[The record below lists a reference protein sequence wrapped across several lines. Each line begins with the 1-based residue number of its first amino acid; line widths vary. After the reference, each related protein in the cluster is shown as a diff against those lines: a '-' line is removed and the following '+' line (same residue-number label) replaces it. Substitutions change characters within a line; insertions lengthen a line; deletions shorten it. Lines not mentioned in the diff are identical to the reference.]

1 MPTRCTSRCSA
12 TTSVER
18 SRGGQTARWYPMT
31 TNLKSVQVA
40 ARFVLRM
47 LILVSFAA
55 FGNPDFG
62 RSFAALLL
70 LSVALCVVTG
80 LVRHESLFAGML
92 THWDEAAAYGLL
104 YALTTTVNQ
113 AWS

>member
-1 MPTRCTSRCSA
+1 MITDI
-12 TTSVER
+12 
-18 SRGGQTARWYPMT
+18 
-31 TNLKSVQVA
+31 KSVQVA

-47 LILVSFAA
+47 LILASFAA

-62 RSFAALLL
+62 QSFAALLL
-70 LSVALCVVTG
+70 LCVALCVVTG
-80 LVRHESLFAGML
+80 LARHERPFARTL

-104 YALTTTVNQ
+104 YALTATINQ

>member
-1 MPTRCTSRCSA
+1 
-12 TTSVER
+12 
-18 SRGGQTARWYPMT
+18 MT
-31 TNLKSVQVA
+31 TNVKSVQVA

-47 LILVSFAA
+47 PILASFAA

-62 RSFAALLL
+62 RSFGALLL
-70 LSVALCVVTG
+70 LCVALCVVTG
-80 LVRHESLFAGML
+80 LARHESLFARTL

-104 YALTTTVNQ
+104 YALTAKINQ

>member
-1 MPTRCTSRCSA
+1 
-12 TTSVER
+12 
-18 SRGGQTARWYPMT
+18 MT
-31 TNLKSVQVA
+31 INVKSVQVA
-40 ARFVLRM
+40 ARFVLRI

-55 FGNPDFG
+55 FGNGDSG

-80 LVRHESLFAGML
+80 LARHESLFDCTL

-104 YALTTTVNQ
+104 YALTATVNQ
-113 AWS
+113 AWP